1 MTDSTSRAGAPDGG
15 ANNRVAKNGVGG
27 VWAPAGISWA
37 LFEFARNPFYMLIVT
52 YVFPPYFQTFVIGD
66 AVRGQAEVAATT
78 GWAGVIAALTA
89 PVLGSMMDRG
99 GPRKPLM
106 AVFVAMLAITGVAL
120 WWALPGTRDADGV
133 FHPPTAGLGAA
144 GTMAFLVMAYV
155 GYSYSEMMHNA
166 MLRSS
171 GRPQS
176 LSQISGAGI
185 GLGQLAAALCLTG
198 VVVIAISAPQ
208 LGGEEGG
215 YALQRGVGPFLAVWL
230 LVFVI
235 PFFLFTPDGH
245 PAGGSW
251 KTAFRDTFSTN
262 GKFDPVGRAIGIFGY
277 LRGLFRSY
285 PEAMKYLLACL
296 IFKDGITALLAI
308 GGVYSSGVLG
318 WGIAEAGLYGIWA
331 SIFGAI
337 GGLWLAGMLDRT
349 MGPRRAIMLQLGV
362 LCLAFVF
369 ALGITQDSILFGLIP
384 AGQVI
389 HGAGVFDTLADV
401 TYLGTIA
408 VVAALAAANI
418 AASRYMI
425 VQVAP
430 PQRLSEFFGLFAM
443 SSTATVWIGPVL
455 VNVFT
460 NASNDQ
466 RIGFS
471 PVLLL
476 LGVGL
481 LLMMTLKK
489 TTGGKP
495 SASGAAAPPAH

>member
-1 MTDSTSRAGAPDGG
+1 MTDSTSRTAVPDGSTDK
-15 ANNRVAKNGVGG
+15 RVGG
-27 VWAPAGISWA
+27 VFAPAGFSWA
-37 LFEFARNPFYMLIVT
+37 LFEFARNPFYMIIVT
-52 YVFPPYFQTFVIGD
+52 YVFPPYFQTYVIGD

-78 GWAGVIAALTA
+78 GWAGIIAALTC
-89 PVLGSMMDRG
+89 PLLGSMMDKG

-106 AVFVAMLAITGVAL
+106 LLFVVMLVITCISL
-120 WWALPGTRDADGV
+120 WWAMPGSTDAAGV
-133 FHPPTAGLGAA
+133 FHAPMSGLGAA
-144 GTMAFLVMAYV
+144 GTMAFLVMGYV

-185 GLGQLAAALCLTG
+185 GLGQLASALFLAG
-198 VVVIAISAPQ
+198 VVVAVIAAPQ
-208 LGGEEGG
+208 LGQEAGG
-215 YALQRGVGPFLAVWL
+215 YALQRGVGPILAIWL
-230 LVFVI
+230 IVFVI

-251 KTAFRDTFSTN
+251 KKAFRDTFSIN
-262 GKFDPVGRAIGIFGY
+262 GKIDPIGRIVGIFGY
-277 LRGLFRSY
+277 LQGLFRAY

-318 WGIAEAGLYGIWA
+318 WGLAEAGLYGIWA
-331 SIFGAI
+331 SLFGAV
-337 GGLWLAGMLDRT
+337 GGLWLAGALDRAV
-349 MGPRRAIMLQLGV
+349 GPRLSIMIQLGV
-362 LCLAFVF
+362 LCVAFAF
-369 ALGITQDSILFGLIP
+369 ALGITQDSILYGLIP

-401 TYLGTIA
+401 TYLGIIA

-430 PQRLSEFFGLFAM
+430 PERLSEFFGLFAM

-455 VNVFT
+455 VNIFT
-460 NASNDQ
+460 NASHDQ

-489 TTGGKP
+489 ETGGKP
-495 SASGAAAPPAH
+495 GAKGAAAPPAH